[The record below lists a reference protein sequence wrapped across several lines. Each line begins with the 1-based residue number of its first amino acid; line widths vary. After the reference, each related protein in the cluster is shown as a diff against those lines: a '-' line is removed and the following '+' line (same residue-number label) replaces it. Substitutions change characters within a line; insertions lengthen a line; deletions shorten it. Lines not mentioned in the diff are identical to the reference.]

1 MWALILL
8 GVVSVLQLPFA
19 VSPSTTVSIISRQF
33 ATVNGYGFSVSS
45 ERISL
50 SYYEATYTSR
60 EAGELLKVEEDW
72 VSQRKIDLWEING
85 SLYKKGD
92 LAFGVGLNK
101 TDSEKLGWQVYAE
114 NSFHNIVFIRLGF
127 RRVHMEEPMDA
138 LVTSFR
144 VNVHE
149 AIKSFLAQGVK
160 SDN

>member
-1 MWALILL
+1 MWTLILL

-19 VSPSTTVSIISRQF
+19 VSPSTTVPIISAQF

-50 SYYEATYTSR
+50 SYYEATYTSHK
-60 EAGELLKVEEDW
+60 AGDLLDVGDGW
-72 VSQRKIDLWEING
+72 VSQRKINLWEVNG
-85 SLYKKGD
+85 SLYKRGD

-101 TDSEKLGWQVYAE
+101 TTSDKLGWQVYAE
-114 NSFHNIVFIRLGF
+114 NNFHDIVFVRLGF
-127 RRVHMEEPMDA
+127 RRVYMEEPMDA

-144 VNVHE
+144 VNVRE

-160 SDN
+160 SDH